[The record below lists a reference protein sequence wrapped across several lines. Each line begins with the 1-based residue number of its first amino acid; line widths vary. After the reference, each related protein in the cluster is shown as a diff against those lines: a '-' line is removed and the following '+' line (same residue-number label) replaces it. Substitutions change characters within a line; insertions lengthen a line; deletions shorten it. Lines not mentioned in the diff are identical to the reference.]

1 MAGLKP
7 KLSVA
12 EIEEGER
19 LQRGLRRY
27 GQGMVTYTNCHSEG
41 ECEEAWG
48 SAWGSVDE
56 ALPAL
61 GSLNLDLHRQA
72 PQWPA
77 QGLA

>member
-1 MAGLKP
+1 M
-7 KLSVA
+7 
-12 EIEEGER
+12 
-19 LQRGLRRY
+19 
-27 GQGMVTYTNCHSEG
+27 MVTYTNCHPEG

-56 ALPAL
+56 ALPTL